1 MIHRSVIGMLKINNS
16 NKIGGFIMK
25 KVRSKSLP
33 MPIFLFIIVVT
44 LSFVFVAP
52 TFAKQK
58 VIGVSNLWLGNEWNS
73 RVHKKILDDLE
84 KKGFK
89 VISTNAQ
96 GRTNQQKAD
105 LENFISMRVD
115 GIIIK
120 GGEGGA
126 FIDVAKKAWD
136 VNIPVVTVIMFLPY
150 AVNNSVE
157 DSWQGAANLAVWMT
171 NQMQGSGKY
180 IGLDAS
186 GWHTLEIRRD
196 AYESV
201 FKWFPEMKMIGK
213 YHDCLADPVNRGYS
227 ITKAALRAHP
237 DLKGVAATWGMPAVG
252 AIKAIK
258 EMNKQDQ
265 VCVISIDQEKALL
278 SQMHG
283 SDCPATAVAGIEPE
297 VQGELAARA
306 MIEALKYKTVQEA
319 RKHVPVV
326 SVIGLTYV
334 ATKGIDM
341 IKPKIIYKSVEE
353 CWDGN
358 FGKNSKRPW

>member
-1 MIHRSVIGMLKINNS
+1 
-16 NKIGGFIMK
+16 MK
-25 KVRSKSLP
+25 KVTNKCPL
-33 MPIFLFIIVVT
+33 MPILLLIIAMTLFLVYA
-44 LSFVFVAP
+44 AP
-52 TFAKQK
+52 AIAKQK

-73 RVHKKILDDLE
+73 RVHKKIIDDLE
-84 KKGFK
+84 KQGFK

-105 LENFISMRVD
+105 LENFISMKVD

-126 FIDVAKKAWD
+126 FFDVSKKAWD
-136 VNIPVVTVIMFLPY
+136 ANIPVVTVIMFLPY

-157 DSWQGAANLAVWMT
+157 DSWQGASNLAVWMT

-186 GWHTLEIRRD
+186 GWHTLEVRRD

-201 FKWFPEMKMIGK
+201 FKWFPQMKMIGK

-237 DLKGVAATWGMPAVG
+237 DLKGVASTWGMPAVG

-258 EMNKQDQ
+258 EMGKEKQ

-283 SDCPATAVAGIEPE
+283 ANAPATAVAGIEPE

-306 MIEALKYKTVQEA
+306 MTEALSYKTVQEA
-319 RKHVPVV
+319 KENIPVV

-334 ATKGIDM
+334 ATKDVDM
-341 IKPKIIYKSVEE
+341 FKPKIVYKSLDE

-358 FGKNSKRPW
+358 FGKNSKRPWK